1 MVCNLL
7 ILVQSLPA
15 SLAEAPALHV
25 VKVWDFETG
34 RLLSEFTG
42 ARGSAGITCLP
53 FDPVEEAFRYCQRHV
68 ETPAW
73 GTPWSSGLGHEV
85 PNHRNKEAV
94 LCVAYCP
101 PFLLA
106 TSHDDGESIIWN
118 VISGHRYCK
127 LNTSSP
133 PEGAEDGEAS
143 FFLLRIGNCYIFR
156 YIKEK
161 EFESER
167 ERPRDFSQAKIQKF
181 SRDKARISS
190 MAVTAGDTC
199 DYVADQDGLVH
210 VCDIEEYGLPGP
222 ELQPS
227 KGRQ

>member
-1 MVCNLL
+1 MACCQYN
-7 ILVQSLPA
+7 PA
-15 SLAEAPALHV
+15 FQQVVSCSEESV

-42 ARGSAGITCLP
+42 ACGSAGITCLP

-68 ETPAW
+68 E
-73 GTPWSSGLGHEV
+73 
-85 PNHRNKEAV
+85 NHRNKEAV

-133 PEGAEDGEAS
+133 PEGAEDGEGLRH
-143 FFLLRIGNCYIFR
+143 LL
-156 YIKEK
+156 EAV
-161 EFESER
+161 R
-167 ERPRDFSQAKIQKF
+167 EACPIANFTTLKF
-181 SRDKARISS
+181 GRGLSRDKARISS